1 MKQKQVFAAVLAL
14 AVVGSLSACNKGGSA
29 SGGKDVIYLAS
40 VAPLSGGTATA
51 GKDNDSGARL
61 AVEDIN
67 AKGGVDINGKKY
79 MIELLSEDDAAD
91 PKQGTIAAQKVV
103 DHGKVL
109 GVIGHYNSGVTMAAN
124 PVYAKANLFTVTP
137 SASNPDVVAKS
148 MKTASGSNSSYRMV
162 AHDGMQGPAMA
173 AYANKIGIKKVAIVD
188 DATTYGKGL
197 ADKFEAKAKEL
208 GMDVVYR
215 EAATDK
221 TTDFKA
227 ILTKIK
233 STDADAVVWGGL
245 DDTAA
250 TFTKQARELGMTQKI
265 LMFDAVCTDNYIT
278 LSGDASVGVL
288 CSVTGTPLSEMPE
301 GAAFKERFE
310 KRFNGQK
317 VQGFAPFAYDAVY
330 TVVEAIKKAGTTD
343 DSAKVAAAME
353 GIHAKGLSGDIA
365 FEPSGERKDSMI
377 TILEQKGKEFVP
389 IAKSR

>member
-1 MKQKQVFAAVLAL
+1 MKQTRVVAAL
-14 AVVGSLSACNKGGSA
+14 AMMALVSGLAGCQKGGSA
-29 SGGKDVIYLAS
+29 GGGKDVIYLAS
-40 VAPLSGGTATA
+40 VAPLSGATATA

-61 AVEDIN
+61 AVEEIN
-67 AKGGVDINGKKY
+67 AKGGVEINGKKY
-79 MIELLSEDDAAD
+79 QIELISEDDGAD
-91 PKQGTIAAQKVV
+91 PKQGPIVAQKVV

-162 AHDGMQGPAMA
+162 AHDGMQGPALA
-173 AYANKIGIKKVAIVD
+173 AYAHKIGIKKVAIID

-197 ADKFEAKAKEL
+197 ADKFDGKAKEL

-215 EAATDK
+215 EATTDK
-221 TTDFKA
+221 ATDFKA
-227 ILTKIK
+227 MLTKIK
-233 STDADAVVWGGL
+233 ATDADAIVWGGL
-245 DDTAA
+245 EDTAA
-250 TFTKQARELGMTQKI
+250 TLTKQARELGLKQQL

-278 LSGDASVGVL
+278 LSGDTSVGVL
-288 CSVTGTPLSEMPE
+288 CSVTGVPLSEMPE
-301 GAAFKERFE
+301 GMAFKERFE

-317 VQGFAPFAYDAVY
+317 VQGFSPFAYDAVY
-330 TVVEAIKKAGTTD
+330 TVVEAIKKAGTTE

-353 GIHAKGLSGDIA
+353 GIQAKGLSGNIA
-365 FEPSGERKDSMI
+365 FEPSGERKDGMI

>member
-1 MKQKQVFAAVLAL
+1 MNKKISLVAILSVAL
-14 AVVGSLSACNKGGSA
+14 MGGLSACNKGGGSA
-29 SGGKDVIYLAS
+29 GGKDVIYLAS

-61 AVEDIN
+61 AVEEIN
-67 AKGGVDINGKKY
+67 AKGGVEINGKKY
-79 MIELLSEDDAAD
+79 TIELISEDDGAD
-91 PKQGTIAAQKVV
+91 PKQGPIVAQKVV

-162 AHDGMQGPAMA
+162 AHDGMQGPALA
-173 AYANKIGIKKVAIVD
+173 AYANKIGIKKVAIID

-197 ADKFEAKAKEL
+197 ADKFEGKAKEL

-215 EAATDK
+215 EATTDK
-221 TTDFKA
+221 ATDFKA

-233 STDADAVVWGGL
+233 ASEADAIVWGGL
-245 DDTAA
+245 EDTAA
-250 TFTKQARELGMTQKI
+250 TLTKQARELGLQQKL

-278 LSGDASVGVL
+278 LSGDTSIGVL
-288 CSVTGTPLSEMPE
+288 CSVTGVPLSEMPE

-310 KRFNGQK
+310 NASTVKKSKASHRLPTMRFTPWSKRSKKPERPKIRPKSPLRWKAFKPK
-317 VQGFAPFAYDAVY
+317 V
-330 TVVEAIKKAGTTD
+330 
-343 DSAKVAAAME
+343 
-353 GIHAKGLSGDIA
+353 
-365 FEPSGERKDSMI
+365 
-377 TILEQKGKEFVP
+377 
-389 IAKSR
+389 

>member
-1 MKQKQVFAAVLAL
+1 MNKKISLAAILSIAL
-14 AVVGSLSACNKGGSA
+14 VGGLSACNKGGGSA
-29 SGGKDVIYLAS
+29 GGKDVIYLAS

-67 AKGGVDINGKKY
+67 AKGGVEIGGKKY
-79 MIELLSEDDAAD
+79 TIELLSEDDAAD
-91 PKQGTIAAQKVV
+91 PKQGTIAAQKIV

-124 PVYAKANLFTVTP
+124 PVYAKANLFTITP
-137 SASNPDVVAKS
+137 SASNPDVVAKA
-148 MKTASGSNSSYRMV
+148 MKTASGSNSAYRMV

-173 AYANKIGIKKVAIVD
+173 AYANKIGIKKVAIID

-208 GMDVVYR
+208 GMEVVYR

-227 ILTKIK
+227 ILTKVK
-233 STDADAVVWGGL
+233 STGADGLVWGGL

-250 TFTKQARELGMTQKI
+250 TFTKQARELGLTQKI

-278 LSGDASVGVL
+278 LAGDSSVGTL
-288 CSVTGTPLSEMPE
+288 CSVTGVPLSEMPE
-301 GAAFKERFE
+301 GAAK
-310 KRFNGQK
+310 
-317 VQGFAPFAYDAVY
+317 
-330 TVVEAIKKAGTTD
+330 AISTQPRPAC
-343 DSAKVAAAME
+343 
-353 GIHAKGLSGDIA
+353 
-365 FEPSGERKDSMI
+365 
-377 TILEQKGKEFVP
+377 
-389 IAKSR
+389 

>member
-1 MKQKQVFAAVLAL
+1 M
-14 AVVGSLSACNKGGSA
+14 
-29 SGGKDVIYLAS
+29 
-40 VAPLSGGTATA
+40 
-51 GKDNDSGARL
+51 
-61 AVEDIN
+61 E
-67 AKGGVDINGKKY
+67 INGKKY
-79 MIELLSEDDAAD
+79 TIELISEDDGAD
-91 PKQGTIAAQKVV
+91 PKQGPIVAQKVV

-162 AHDGMQGPAMA
+162 AHDGMQGPALA
-173 AYANKIGIKKVAIVD
+173 AYANKIGIKKVAIID

-197 ADKFEAKAKEL
+197 ADKFEGKAKEL

-215 EAATDK
+215 EATTDK

-227 ILTKIK
+227 ILTKVK
-233 STDADAVVWGGL
+233 STGADGLVWGGL

-250 TFTKQARELGMTQKI
+250 TFTKQARELGLTQKI

-278 LSGDASVGVL
+278 LAGDSSVGTL
-288 CSVTGTPLSEMPE
+288 CSVTGVPLSEMPE

-317 VQGFAPFAYDAVY
+317 MQGFAPFAYDAVY
-330 TVVEAIKKAGTTD
+330 TVVEAIKKAGTTE

-353 GIHAKGLSGDIA
+353 GIQAKGLSGNIA
-365 FEPSGERKDSMI
+365 FEPSGERKDGMI

-389 IAKSR
+389 IDKAR

>member
-1 MKQKQVFAAVLAL
+1 MNQKRIIATLLSITMA
-14 AVVGSLSACNKGGSA
+14 GSLSACHKNGDSA
-29 SGGKDVIYLAS
+29 DGKNVIYLAS

-61 AVEDIN
+61 AVEEIN
-67 AKGGVDINGKKY
+67 QKGGVDIGGKKY
-79 MIELLSEDDAAD
+79 TIELLSEDDAAD
-91 PKQGTIAAQKVV
+91 PKQGTIAAQKIV
-103 DHGKVL
+103 DHGNVL

-124 PVYAKANLFTVTP
+124 PIYAKANLFTVTP
-137 SASNPDVVAKS
+137 SASNPDVVTKAI
-148 MKTASGSNSSYRMV
+148 KTTSGSNSSYRMV

-173 AYANKIGIKKVAIVD
+173 AYAQKIGVKKIAIID

-197 ADKFEAKAKEL
+197 SDKFAAKAKEL
-208 GMDVVYR
+208 GLEVVYR

-227 ILTKIK
+227 ILTKVK
-233 STDADAVVWGGL
+233 STGADALVWGGL

-250 TFTKQARELGMTQKI
+250 TLTKQARELDLPQKL

-278 LSGDASVGVL
+278 LSGAASVGVY

-317 VQGFAPFAYDAVY
+317 VQGFSPFAYDAVY
-330 TVVEAIKKAGTTD
+330 TVVEAITKANTTT

-353 GIHAKGLSGDIA
+353 SVQTKGLSGNIA

-389 IAKSR
+389 VDKMR

>member
-1 MKQKQVFAAVLAL
+1 MKQKRFFAALLAL

-173 AYANKIGIKKVAIVD
+173 AYANKIGIKQVAIVD
-188 DATTYGKGL
+188 DATH
-197 ADKFEAKAKEL
+197 EAVAVIPAHAIGGDHLVRLLDE
-208 GMDVVYR
+208 R
-215 EAATDK
+215 E
-221 TTDFKA
+221 
-227 ILTKIK
+227 
-233 STDADAVVWGGL
+233 
-245 DDTAA
+245 
-250 TFTKQARELGMTQKI
+250 
-265 LMFDAVCTDNYIT
+265 
-278 LSGDASVGVL
+278 
-288 CSVTGTPLSEMPE
+288 
-301 GAAFKERFE
+301 
-310 KRFNGQK
+310 
-317 VQGFAPFAYDAVY
+317 
-330 TVVEAIKKAGTTD
+330 
-343 DSAKVAAAME
+343 
-353 GIHAKGLSGDIA
+353 
-365 FEPSGERKDSMI
+365 
-377 TILEQKGKEFVP
+377 
-389 IAKSR
+389 

>member
-1 MKQKQVFAAVLAL
+1 MKQKRFFAALLAL

-61 AVEDIN
+61 AVEEIN
-67 AKGGVDINGKKY
+67 AKGGVEINGKKY
-79 MIELLSEDDAAD
+79 QIELISEDDGAD
-91 PKQGTIAAQKVV
+91 PKQGPIVAQKVV

-124 PVYAKANLFTVTP
+124 PVYAKANLFTITP

-162 AHDGMQGPAMA
+162 AHDGMQGPALA
-173 AYANKIGIKKVAIVD
+173 AYANKIGIKKVAIID

-197 ADKFEAKAKEL
+197 ADKFDGKAKEL

-215 EAATDK
+215 EATTDK
-221 TTDFKA
+221 ATDFKA

-233 STDADAVVWGGL
+233 ASEADAIVWGGL
-245 DDTAA
+245 EDTAA
-250 TFTKQARELGMTQKI
+250 TLTKQARELGLQQKL

-278 LSGDASVGVL
+278 LSGDTSIGVL
-288 CSVTGTPLSEMPE
+288 CSVTGVPLSEMPE

-330 TVVEAIKKAGTTD
+330 TVVEAIKKAGTTE

-353 GIHAKGLSGDIA
+353 GIQAKGLSGNIA
-365 FEPSGERKDSMI
+365 FEPSGERKDGMI

-389 IAKSR
+389 IDKAR